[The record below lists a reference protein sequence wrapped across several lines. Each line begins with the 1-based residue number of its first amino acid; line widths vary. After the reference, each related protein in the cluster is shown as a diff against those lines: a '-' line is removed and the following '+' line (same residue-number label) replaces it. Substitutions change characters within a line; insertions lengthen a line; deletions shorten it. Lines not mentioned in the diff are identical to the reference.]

1 MALTDAQR
9 TDVRR
14 WMGYPVLNVGEPDT
28 VYAAKSSTAL
38 APVSLTIRLD
48 TLTTPEETVLTDTYL
63 ANLATLEIGILSAG
77 ENLDTEIAGPWT
89 ARKDEVSQRSMLFD
103 KWRREMAA
111 FLGFKPG
118 PSLGGGGAG
127 GGAFFVRA

>member
-1 MALTDAQR
+1 MALTDAQK

-14 WMGYPVLNVGEPDT
+14 WLGYPVVDEYEPTTLGEVT
-28 VYAAKSSTAL
+28 LSE
-38 APVSLTIRLD
+38 RLD
-48 TLTTPEETVLTDTYL
+48 ALSVHEETVLTDTYL
-63 ANLATLEIGILSAG
+63 ANLATLETAILSAG

-89 ARKDEVSQRSMLFD
+89 ARKDEIAQRSALFD
-103 KWRREMAA
+103 RWRRDMAA

-118 PSLGGGGAG
+118 PALGSGS

>member
-1 MALTDAQR
+1 MALTDAQK

-14 WMGYPVLNVGEPDT
+14 WLGYPVVDEYEPTTLGQVTLDE
-28 VYAAKSSTAL
+28 
-38 APVSLTIRLD
+38 RLD
-48 TLTTPEETVLTDTYL
+48 ALTTSEETVLTATFL
-63 ANLATLEIGILSAG
+63 EPLATLEAAILSAG

-103 KWRREMAA
+103 KWRRDMAG

-118 PSLGGGGAG
+118 PALGGGGAG
-127 GGAFFVRA
+127 GAFFVRA